1 MSSNERQYPRHTSD
15 LPVAVTFGE
24 VLASESTYLNDISAG
39 GVGFNAM
46 VPLEPGAVL
55 ILQLPP
61 GRPVLS
67 TPIKVVWCRQVGLM
81 YAVGAEFLS
90 KNMTLRERIVEM
102 VQQIEDYRSTTARE
116 GRSLSAQHAALE
128 WIDRFGKDFFSAA

>member
-1 MSSNERQYPRHTSD
+1 MSSNDRAHPRHVSD
-15 LPVAVTFGE
+15 LPVVVSFGE

-67 TPIKVVWCRQVGLM
+67 TPVRVVWCRQVGLHH
-81 YAVGAEFLS
+81 AVGAEFLS
-90 KNMTLRERIVEM
+90 KNVALRDRIVEM
-102 VQQIEDYRSTTARE
+102 VRQIDDYRSATARD
-116 GRSLSAQHAALE
+116 GRSLSAQHAAIE
-128 WIDRFGKDFFSAA
+128 WIDRFGKDFFSVT

>member
-1 MSSNERQYPRHTSD
+1 MSSNERQFPRLTSD
-15 LPVAVTFGE
+15 LPVAVSFGE
-24 VLASESTYLNDISAG
+24 VLASESAYLNDISAG

-55 ILQLPP
+55 VLQLPP

-67 TPIKVVWCRQVGLM
+67 TPIKVVWCRRVGLH

-90 KNMTLRERIVEM
+90 KNMALRERIVEM
-102 VQQIEDYRSTTARE
+102 VQQIEDYRSTTARD
-116 GRSLSAQHAALE
+116 GRSLSAQHAAIE

>member
-1 MSSNERQYPRHTSD
+1 MSSNEREHPRLASD
-15 LPVAVTFGE
+15 LPVVVSFGE

-46 VPLEPGAVL
+46 VPLEPGTVL

-67 TPIKVVWCRQVGLM
+67 TPVRVVWCRQVGLH
-81 YAVGAEFLS
+81 YAVGSEFLS
-90 KNMTLRERIVEM
+90 KNMALRDRIVEM
-102 VQQIEDYRSTTARE
+102 VQQIEDYRTETARD

-128 WIDRFGKDFFSAA
+128 WIDRFGKDFFSVA